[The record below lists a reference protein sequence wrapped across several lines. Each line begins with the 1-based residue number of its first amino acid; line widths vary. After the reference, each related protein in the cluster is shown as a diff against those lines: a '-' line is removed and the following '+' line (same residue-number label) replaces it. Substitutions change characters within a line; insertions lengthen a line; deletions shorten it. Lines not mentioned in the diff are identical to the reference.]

1 MDERRRETQ
10 KTDRVVVI
18 KDNVATKTGIVAKK
32 RTMLQQK
39 TDKVADENGQYC
51 NEMVSIAV
59 EYGLCCY
66 GKLAMIW

>member
-39 TDKVADENGQYC
+39 TDKVADEMDN
-51 NEMVSIAV
+51 IAMKWSV
-59 EYGLCCY
+59 LQSNMDFVATEN
-66 GKLAMIW
+66 WQ